1 MDPRTSLPQVSLHL
15 TSLAILSPANAPL
28 YVRSFTG
35 EQDELRHYHLAHA
48 AVDVIEERSKSGHVS
63 PFKMIAWYDTGIH
76 LIDGIDI
83 YSRHDEYTD

>member
-1 MDPRTSLPQVSLHL
+1 MDPRTPLPQVPLHL

-48 AVDVIEERSKSGHVS
+48 AVDVIEERSESS
-63 PFKMIAWYDTGIH
+63 
-76 LIDGIDI
+76 
-83 YSRHDEYTD
+83 